1 MLSKIF
7 PSAVFLLLAM
17 SLQAMAQAPSPRLN
31 SSAQGLP
38 VQSLPAQNL
47 QTPNAPAQKPTAS
60 LLAPVATQY
69 RLNIGDVLEL
79 SVRGFPELRQK
90 AIVEMDGEVALPLAG
105 RVRVIGMPIADA
117 QAVIKELV
125 ISRPLQQRS
134 PDGRET
140 YVALAADDV
149 NVTVAEFRPVY
160 VSGDVGKPGELPY
173 RPGMSVRQAIALAGG
188 FDIMRYRLVNPFTE
202 SADFKGLH
210 ESLWTE
216 ATRLRARL
224 ARLDAEIEGK
234 TQIGQVDT
242 GDIPLQR
249 DFIDGIIKAEAET
262 LRRRQDDYEK
272 EKKHI
277 LALVKQYKDKVAT
290 LTQLTSAEEEGSQ
303 SDTKEYEQML
313 EFNRRGTVPLSRL
326 MEIRRIQLTSSTRLL
341 QTRVQ
346 LDQANRDLSDAERNL
361 DRYDNNYRLAL
372 VNERQDQ
379 VVAYGSLQAR
389 IAANADKLQHT
400 SLLKSRLVRGPGA
413 KVTIQIFRSL
423 IDQKQEIPGTEDTPL
438 LPGDT
443 VEISLQNEFDVEAN
457 RAK

>member
-1 MLSKIF
+1 LLSKIF
-7 PSAVFLLLAM
+7 PFAVCLVLAM
-17 SLQAMAQAPSPRLN
+17 SLHAMAQTPSSRQNVLVQNP
-31 SSAQGLP
+31 P
-38 VQSLPAQNL
+38 VQSPPAQNPPVL
-47 QTPNAPAQKPTAS
+47 RPASS

-69 RLNIGDVLEL
+69 RLNVGDVLEL
-79 SVRGFPELRQK
+79 SVRGFADLRQK

-117 QAVIKELV
+117 QALIKELV

-149 NVTVAEFRPVY
+149 NVTIAEFRPVY

-216 ATRLRARL
+216 ATRLRVRL

-234 TQIGQVDT
+234 TQLGQIDI
-242 GDIPLQR
+242 GDIPLPR
-249 DFIDGIIKAEAET
+249 DFIDGIVKSEAET

-277 LALVKQYKDKVAT
+277 LALVKQYKDKVTT

-303 SDTKEYEQML
+303 ADTREYEQML
-313 EFNRRGTVPLSRL
+313 EFNKRGTVPLSRL

-361 DRYDNNYRLAL
+361 DRFDNNYRLTL
-372 VNERQDQ
+372 VNDRQDQ

-413 KVTIQIFRSL
+413 KVKIQIFRSL
-423 IDQKQEIPGTEDTPL
+423 IDQKQEIPGSEDTPL

-457 RAK
+457 RAD

>member
-1 MLSKIF
+1 MLLKIF
-7 PSAVFLLLAM
+7 PSAAALVLMM
-17 SLQAMAQAPSPRLN
+17 SLPGMAQAPAGSQSLAAQNLATQNPP
-31 SSAQGLP
+31 AQGL
-38 VQSLPAQNL
+38 
-47 QTPNAPAQKPTAS
+47 TGQKPTSS
-60 LLAPVATQY
+60 LLAPAVTQY
-69 RLNIGDVLEL
+69 RLNVGDVLEL

-105 RVRVIGMPIADA
+105 RVRVMGMPIADA
-117 QAVIKELV
+117 QAVVKELV

-149 NVTVAEFRPVY
+149 NVTIAEFRPVY

-173 RPGMSVRQAIALAGG
+173 RPGMSVLAGG
-188 FDIMRYRLVNPFTE
+188 VDIMRYRLVNPFTE

-216 ATRLRARL
+216 ATRLRVRL
-224 ARLDAEIEGK
+224 ARLDAEIDGK
-234 TQIGQVDT
+234 TQLGAIDT
-242 GDIPLQR
+242 SDIPLPR
-249 DFIDGIIKAEAET
+249 DFVDGIIKSEAET
-262 LRRRQDDYEK
+262 LRRRRDDYEK

-277 LALVKQYKDKVAT
+277 LALVTQYKAKVTT
-290 LTQLTSAEEEGSQ
+290 LSQLTSAEEEGSQ
-303 SDTKEYEQML
+303 ADTKEYEQML

-361 DRYDNNYRLAL
+361 DRFDNNYRLTL
-372 VNERQDQ
+372 VNDKQDQ
-379 VVAYGSLQAR
+379 VVAYGALQAR
-389 IAANADKLQHT
+389 ISANADKLQHT

-423 IDQKQEIPGTEDTPL
+423 IDQKLEIAGNEDTPL

-443 VEISLQNEFDVEAN
+443 VEISLQNEFDVEAT